1 MSADA
6 TKELRFPRE
15 VYAGTAVDE
24 AVKVWGKFAD
34 FELSE
39 TEDHWVVKVTP
50 KHEGAARQI
59 IGEFGNYVLGLTV
72 DRGGV
77 DGGEA

>member
-1 MSADA
+1 V
-6 TKELRFPRE
+6 TELRFHRE
-15 VYAGTAVDE
+15 IYAGEAIDE
-24 AVKVWGKFAD
+24 AVKTWSRFAD

-39 TEDHWVVKVTP
+39 SDQHWVVKLTP
-50 KHEGAARQI
+50 KHESAAARI

-77 DGGEA
+77 

>member
-1 MSADA
+1 M
-6 TKELRFPRE
+6 TELRFPRA
-15 VYAGTAVDE
+15 VYVGEAVDQ
-24 AVKVWGKFAD
+24 AVKTFANFAE

-39 TEDHWVVKVTP
+39 TEDHWIVKLTP

-59 IGEFGNYVLGLTV
+59 VGEFGNFVLGLTV

-77 DGGEA
+77 TA

>member
-1 MSADA
+1 M
-6 TKELRFPRE
+6 TKELRFSRE
-15 VYAGTAVDE
+15 VYVGEAIDE
-24 AVKVWGKFAD
+24 AVKTWNRFAD

-39 TEDHWVVKVTP
+39 TADDWIVKVAP
-50 KHEGAARQI
+50 KHESAAAQI

-77 DGGEA
+77 R